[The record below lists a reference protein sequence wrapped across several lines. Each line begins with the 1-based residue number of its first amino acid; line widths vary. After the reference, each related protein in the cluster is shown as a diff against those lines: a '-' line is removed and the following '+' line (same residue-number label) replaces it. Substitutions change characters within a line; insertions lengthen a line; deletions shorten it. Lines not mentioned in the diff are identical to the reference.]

1 MNKTLLR
8 IIPATA
14 LSGLLLA
21 TAAWSMGHPHGRDF
35 DHERMLDRMVE
46 HLQLTEVQEAEIGA
60 LFDEASV
67 ETEADK
73 ARMDEIR
80 DALRAQRE
88 SFDAGAAQKLA
99 DELGEITAR
108 LTYNAVSTRAQVYEV
123 LTEEQR
129 EELAELRE
137 EHGDRKSRRWSRD

>member
-21 TAAWSMGHPHGRDF
+21 SAAWSVGHPHGRDF
-35 DHERMLDRMVE
+35 DPERMLSRMVE

-60 LFDEASV
+60 IFDEAGV
-67 ETEADK
+67 EMAADR
-73 ARMDEIR
+73 ARIEEIR
-80 DALRAQRE
+80 ESLKAQRE
-88 SFDAGAAQKLA
+88 SFDAGTAQKLS

-108 LTYNAVSTRAQVYEV
+108 LTYNSVSTRAQVYDV
-123 LTEEQR
+123 LTVEQR
-129 EELAELRE
+129 EELIQMRE
-137 EHGDRKSRRWSRD
+137 EHEERKSRRWTRD